1 MNEAEKKTITE
12 AADSLALLALGLRNG
27 DYMSAA
33 DIASAIDRHV
43 GQLRQ
48 ARDGDKGLCASPLL
62 GHPLR
67 GQPSAGGYAS
77 LREKIDP
84 AAPTPNRGLVG
95 IRFNDMS
102 IVAWNLVD
110 NKNIRVTAKKL
121 DERCWHV
128 DGYAADTLRISA
140 AVFGGKHAT
149 LRYVR
154 FIRNGL
160 MSRVM
165 RRKHARRA
173 ANLSN
178 ASNPN

>member
-48 ARDGDKGLCASPLL
+48 ARDGDKGLCAC
-62 GHPLR
+62 
-67 GQPSAGGYAS
+67 AS

-95 IRFNDMS
+95 IRFNNLS
-102 IVAWNLVD
+102 IVAWNLTE

-121 DERCWHV
+121 NERCWHV

-149 LRYVR
+149 IRYVR

-160 MSRVM
+160 TSRAL
-165 RRKHARRA
+165 RLKGLKAKRRA
-173 ANLSN
+173 ARTANS
-178 ASNPN
+178 AAKEVG